1 MASRP
6 SIKIKFH
13 NSNLDESENSTAEKV
28 GMIALAADFIKHKK
42 VGKADGVMK
51 VTKTYLPIYLGKTRT
66 GGYIGV
72 NPNSANRIKI
82 PLTRLVSLS
91 DFKEFLSDESNL
103 ELNRIYKKIMS
114 FTVEE
119 SSLTG
124 GIYRGDTELLKS
136 LLALPRENDSSAKV
150 LPSVKD
156 VSEIKKELQEVNDLI
171 YDDQTVKK
179 EAQALLAEADKALK
193 GHLTQ
198 LETELKELKSKWATE
213 LKALETAEK
222 KKLADREKQFEKD
235 KKAVMKNA
243 EADKKKKLDT
253 LLKGITK
260 NMKKDASEIQKQIE
274 KFESE
279 LSSLT
284 GNPYEDL
291 IKKLQYIEDEGQ
303 SFMAAV
309 GLARDNVHRTKSEE
323 GDIDHFAILKIED
336 LEREYE
342 KDVVAIK
349 QEREKQVGKSET
361 EILELTAKRD
371 EAKSKYDTFLD
382 NKDKWEQ
389 EIRNG
394 VLTDGSLMLSAD
406 YLKLENSPSLVDLL
420 IPVYVFQYRNSKGK
434 VVNVVI
440 PPVKLPDNLS
450 KVKAKNVITGK
461 NKLIQYIPV
470 HPEISKLTA
479 WLEKAYDENIDIRQA
494 IEGMSNL
501 ITNHQE
507 NFQLLTSGKSIFT
520 GQLLMKDKSYQK
532 ILAAASEAGLLV

>member
-13 NSNLDESENSTAEKV
+13 NSNLTESENSTAEKV

-72 NPNSANRIKI
+72 NPNSGNRIKI

-193 GHLTQ
+193 SHLSQ

-243 EADKKKKLDT
+243 ESDKKKKLDL

-279 LSSLT
+279 LANLT
-284 GNPYEDL
+284 SNPYEDL

-349 QEREKQVGKSET
+349 QEREKQVGKSEA

-406 YLKLENSPSLVDLL
+406 YLDLQNSPSLVDLL
-420 IPVYVFQYRNSKGK
+420 IPVYIFQYRNSKGK

>member
-13 NSNLDESENSTAEKV
+13 NSNLTESENSTAEKV

-222 KKLADREKQFEKD
+222 KKLVDREKQFEKD

-349 QEREKQVGKSET
+349 QEREKQVGKSEA
-361 EILELTAKRD
+361 EILALTARRD
-371 EAKSKYDTFLD
+371 EAKSKYDSFLD

-394 VLTDGSLMLSAD
+394 VLTDGSLMLSAE
-406 YLKLENSPSLVDLL
+406 YLKLDNSPSLVDLL